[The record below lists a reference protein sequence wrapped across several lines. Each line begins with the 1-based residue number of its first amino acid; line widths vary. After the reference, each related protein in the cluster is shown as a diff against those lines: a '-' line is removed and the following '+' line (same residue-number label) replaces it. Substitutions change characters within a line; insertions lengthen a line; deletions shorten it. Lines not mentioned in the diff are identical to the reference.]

1 MHRGCYDAALDEA
14 LDLLQGPAQ
23 ELDESSARYL
33 AERIALL
40 TQDSLLIRHA
50 PAAVASGFCATRLA
64 GGWRGTLG
72 SMALPQ
78 AKAMIDRALVEA

>member
-1 MHRGCYDAALDEA
+1 MQA
-14 LDLLQGPAQ
+14 
-23 ELDESSARYL
+23 
-33 AERIALL
+33 
-40 TQDSLLIRHA
+40 SLLIRHA